1 VSRFRRYRADN
12 LRTRIGQRDVML
24 YAVSIEK
31 ESTFSHRGSTYRF
44 YVYRREDNGKYFG
57 CVAFEDNRDNFI
69 GITDEVAGDMK
80 MITGDDPIDIL
91 ITIMVAQIDE
101 GVFP

>member
-1 VSRFRRYRADN
+1 
-12 LRTRIGQRDVML
+12 ML
-24 YAVSIEK
+24 YAVSIEN

-44 YVYRREDNGKYFG
+44 YVYRREDNAKYFG
-57 CVAFEDNRDNFI
+57 CVAFEDNRENFI

-80 MITGDDPIDIL
+80 MITGDDPIDAV
-91 ITIMVAQIDE
+91 ITRMVAQIHE

>member
-1 VSRFRRYRADN
+1 
-12 LRTRIGQRDVML
+12 ML
-24 YAVSIEK
+24 YAVSLEK
-31 ESTFSHRGSTYRF
+31 ESTFLHRGSTYIF
-44 YVYRREDNGKYFG
+44 FVYRREDNGNYFG

-80 MITGDDPIDIL
+80 MITGDDPIDVVIVR
-91 ITIMVAQIDE
+91 MVAQIHE